1 MKHHKAMRTFGRKRD
16 QRVALV
22 RSLAESLIL
31 QEKILT
37 TEARAKEIRPF
48 VEKIITTG
56 KKGTV
61 AARRDIL
68 SKLGGREIIMKKV
81 VDELSPRYK
90 DRTGGYTRI
99 TKVHLK
105 ASDGRSAAVIE
116 FIK

>member
-1 MKHHKAMRTFGRKRD
+1 MKHHKAIRTFGRKRD

-22 RSLAESLIL
+22 RSLAEALIL

-48 VEKIITTG
+48 VEKLITVG
-56 KKGTV
+56 KSQTLS
-61 AARRDIL
+61 ARRNIL
-68 SKLGGREIIMKKV
+68 SKLGGRETIAKKI
-81 VDELSPRYK
+81 VDELSVRYK
-90 DRTGGYTRI
+90 DRKGGYSRI

-116 FIK
+116 LI